1 MTWQMITS
9 DEEVAELLAQ
19 AADSRA
25 VMVDTEFMR
34 RNTFYPQ
41 VALLQLCFD
50 DGPLDGRA
58 LLIDPLALDDLAPLQ
73 ALLTRSDLVK
83 VLHSPSE
90 DLEVFQR
97 WLGELP
103 EPLFDTQ
110 RAAALL
116 DLGFG
121 MGYRALVQLL
131 CDTDLPKGE
140 TRSDWL
146 QRPLTTSQCDYA
158 EQDVTWL
165 LTIWRQLEA
174 RCLEQGKLDWVTADG
189 VNALRNARS
198 NGTQGYHRRIKSA
211 WKLSPREQA
220 VLAAVCEWREA
231 TARSKDKPRGWII
244 DDKVC
249 LQIAQTCP
257 ASRQALRDGVE
268 MPPAALRRYGDELVS
283 LVAEQGELSEAKLPE
298 ALPSPLDARQRE
310 LVKKLKSRARDIG
323 EELGSA
329 PQALLQSADY
339 ELLVREAAGGSFAV
353 PSHWEGWRRE
363 RVIDPLRR
371 VLRSE

>member
-1 MTWQMITS
+1 MSWQMITS

-19 AADSRA
+19 ASDARA

-50 DGPLDGRA
+50 GGPLDGRA
-58 LLIDPLALDDLAPLQ
+58 LLIDPLGLRDVTPLK
-73 ALLTRSDLVK
+73 ALLTRSDLPK
-83 VLHSPSE
+83 VLHSASE

-121 MGYRALVQLL
+121 LGYRALVQLL
-131 CDTDLPKGE
+131 CDIDLPKGE

-146 QRPLTTSQCDYA
+146 QRPLTGSQCDYA

-165 LTIWRQLEA
+165 LTVWRQLEA
-174 RCLEQGKLDWVTADG
+174 RCLEQGKLDWVIADG
-189 VNALRNARS
+189 ETALRNAIS
-198 NGTQGYHRRIKSA
+198 NGTKGYHRRIKNA
-211 WKLSPREQA
+211 WKLSPRQLA

-231 TARSKDKPRGWII
+231 TARDRDKPRSWII

-257 ASRQALRDGVE
+257 ASLHALRAGVE
-268 MPPAALRRYGDELVS
+268 MPPAALRRYGDELVR
-283 LVAEQGELSEAKLPE
+283 LIVEQGELSEATLPE
-298 ALPSPLDARQRE
+298 ALPRPLDARQRD
-310 LVKKLKSRARDIG
+310 LMKKLKSRARDIG

-339 ELLVREAAGGSFAV
+339 ELLVREAGGGPVAV
-353 PSHWEGWRRE
+353 PIHWQGWRRE